1 MCLAVPGLV
10 VSLDEPGEGL
20 VMGKVSFGG
29 VERDVCFGYAPDAKV
44 GSYVLVHVGFAIAV
58 LDEEEAQRILDDFET
73 IARLSADEDAL
84 QAAESGENHS

>member
-29 VERDVCFGYAPDAKV
+29 IQRDVCFGYAPDAKI

-73 IARLSADEDAL
+73 IARLMADEDA
-84 QAAESGENHS
+84 QNAAQSEGKVS

>member
-29 VERDVCFGYAPDAKV
+29 VERDVCFGYAPDAKI

-58 LDEEEAQRILDDFET
+58 LDEAEAQRILDDFET
-73 IARLSADEDAL
+73 IARLAADEDA
-84 QAAESGENHS
+84 QNAAPSEGNHS